1 MKQSEDNLRDTL
13 PYLSEVLDTSVFKRG
28 QANIIVSPCHSG
40 KTTAAAKIIQEHA
53 SCPERVLYLID
64 TSAGKEAL
72 ITHEHAKKCTSTWLE
87 EIDPRWWTRDPA
99 GDRFV
104 VMTYHQ
110 FGYKLIEAPTFPLG
124 LDLIICDEMHNLIK
138 YLGIETANNKK
149 PGVSEQRCCRTAL
162 ETLGKLAKR
171 KHHTPLVVVMTA
183 TVNTVSERL
192 DTMGVP
198 MEHFDYSDRVR
209 SDSTKQWLYYADLSS
224 TLKQID
230 EKAIIYVPTIDM
242 MKRYAGEVNDSR
254 NVCCLWSVNN
264 SSPMQENAMAVREM
278 LLKTQQ
284 IPADIDLLFIN
295 AAYETS
301 LNIRNEDFNT
311 MVIHNSNPDTQIQV
325 RGRIRHDIEKLY
337 LYDKN
342 HEHMDAY
349 FPEEHLD
356 RFLVSAEVREIARNM
371 NLKDEKGEKMKW
383 PSIYPLLEKSGF
395 QVNKEVKS
403 GKRGWRIH
411 RLSA

>member
-1 MKQSEDNLRDTL
+1 MTQTEDNLHDPL
-13 PYLSEVLDTSVFKRG
+13 PYLSEVLDTSVFKLG
-28 QANIIVSPCHSG
+28 QANIIVAPCHSG

-53 SCPERVLYLID
+53 SCPESVLYLID
-64 TSAGKEAL
+64 TTAGKEAL
-72 ITHEHAKKCTSTWLE
+72 LTHEDAQKCTRRWIE
-87 EIDPRWWTRDPA
+87 KIDPRWWTQAPD

-110 FGYKLIEAPTFPLG
+110 FGYKLIDAPTFPLG

-149 PGVSEQRCCRTAL
+149 PGAREQHCCRTAL
-162 ETLGKLAKR
+162 ETLGALAKR
-171 KHHTPLVVVMTA
+171 KQHTPLVVVMTA

-192 DTMGVP
+192 DSMGVP
-198 MEHFDYSDRVR
+198 MEHFDYSGRVR
-209 SDSTKQWLYYADLSS
+209 SDSTKQRLYYADLSS
-224 TLKQID
+224 VIRQIN
-230 EKAIIYVPTIDM
+230 EKAIIYVPTIEM
-242 MKRYAGEVNDSR
+242 MKRCAGEVNDGR

-264 SSPMQENAMAVREM
+264 PCPMHEKEMTVREA
-278 LLKTQQ
+278 LLNTQR
-284 IPADIDLLFIN
+284 IPDDVDLLFFN

-337 LYDKN
+337 LYDKS

-349 FPEEHLD
+349 FPQEHLD
-356 RFLVSAEVREIARNM
+356 RFLVSSDVREIAQSM
-371 NLKDEKGEKMKW
+371 NLKDAKGEKMKW

-395 QVNKEVKS
+395 QVSKEVKS

>member
-40 KTTAAAKIIQEHA
+40 KTTAAAKIIQDHA

-110 FGYKLIEAPTFPLG
+110 FGYKLMEAPTFPLG

-138 YLGIETANNKK
+138 YLGIENANNKR
-149 PGVSEQRCCRTAL
+149 PGASEQRCCRTAL
-162 ETLGKLAKR
+162 ETLGALAKR
-171 KHHTPLVVVMTA
+171 KHATPLVVVMTA

-192 DTMGVP
+192 DAMGVP

-209 SDSTKQWLYYADLSS
+209 SDSTKQRLYYADLSS
-224 TLKQID
+224 VISQIN
-230 EKAIIYVPTIDM
+230 EKAIIFIPTIEM
-242 MKRYAGEVNDSR
+242 MKRYAGEVESGR
-254 NVCCLWSVNN
+254 NFCCLWSVNN
-264 SSPMQENAMAVREM
+264 PCPMHEKAMDVRNT
-278 LLKTQQ
+278 LLKTQR
-284 IPADIDLLFIN
+284 IPDDIDLLFFN

-301 LNIRNEDFNT
+301 LNIRNEEFNT

-349 FPEEHLD
+349 FPQEHLD
-356 RFLVSAEVREIARNM
+356 RFLVSAEVWEIARNM